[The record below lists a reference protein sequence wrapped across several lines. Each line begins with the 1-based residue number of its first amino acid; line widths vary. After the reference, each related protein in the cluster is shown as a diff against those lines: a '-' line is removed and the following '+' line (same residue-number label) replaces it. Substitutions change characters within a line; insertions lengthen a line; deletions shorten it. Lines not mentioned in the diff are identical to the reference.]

1 MIQCTI
7 RFSGITVRFHV
18 PDGTQFHEEM
28 LSLRCEDA
36 EPDEEFTIRL
46 LDKPL
51 NPVGSV
57 LYSNSGITEYE
68 TDAGRLRIYHALVE
82 TDGCQV
88 ACLLCPDGKNIMYYP
103 ASRWAFY
110 ASPLRLIHLIM
121 PELLLMRHD
130 GFLLHSSVVG
140 YHGTSLLFSGA
151 SGAGKSTQAALW
163 EKYMGADVVNGD
175 RCLIRKIDGRFFGG
189 GSPWSG
195 TSGIYHPEF
204 YPISAVVLPYKASEN
219 RISLMGAS
227 AFPLLLAQT
236 VVNHWNSPFMEKL
249 TQMYS
254 ELMVRVPVY
263 RLDCRPD
270 EEAVRLVHRTVFGKD
285 E

>member
-1 MIQCTI
+1 MTHCTI
-7 RFSGITVRFHV
+7 RFSGITVRFVV
-18 PDGTQFHEEM
+18 PDGTQFHDEM

-51 NPVGSV
+51 NPGGPV
-57 LYSNSGITEYE
+57 LYSDSGITEYE
-68 TDAGRLRIYHALVE
+68 TDAGRLRIYHALIAA
-82 TDGCQV
+82 DGCQV

-130 GFLLHSSVVG
+130 GFLLHSSVVE
-140 YHGTSLLFSGA
+140 YRGTSLLFSGV
-151 SGAGKSTQAALW
+151 SGAGKSTQASLW
-163 EKYMGADVVNGD
+163 EKYMGADVINGD

-189 GSPWSG
+189 GSPWCG

-204 YPISAVVLPYKASEN
+204 YPIAGIVLPRKAPEN
-219 RISLMGAS
+219 RISAMKAA
-227 AFPLLLAQT
+227 AFPHLLSQT
-236 VVNHWNSPFMEKL
+236 IVNRWNEPFMEKITL
-249 TQMYS
+249 LYA
-254 ELMVRVPVY
+254 ELMAQVPIY
-263 RLDCRPD
+263 RLDCLPD
-270 EEAVRLVHRTVFGKD
+270 EGAVRLVHHTVFGKD
-285 E
+285 D